1 MRWAI
6 LSDIHGN
13 LESFRAVIEDLR
25 EEKVDRVAFLGDVMG
40 YGADPNDCLALL
52 EGLTDWVVAGNH
64 DYGSVGLTD
73 IDVFNHS
80 ARSAILWTRDQLLPE
95 SRNYLRRLL
104 LRRQIGEITFV
115 HASPNHPEDWNY
127 IFTFPE
133 AEEAFQALTGRLA
146 FIGHS
151 HRPLILAKE
160 KDSEVRI
167 IHHQEA
173 VLESGIRYIINVG
186 SVGQPRDGHPEAA
199 YGIYDETGKMYRL
212 KRVGYDVATAQKKII
227 KAGLPPFLAQ
237 RLSRGI

>member
-6 LSDIHGN
+6 LSDVHGN

-25 EEKVDRVAFLGDVMG
+25 EEKVERVAYLGDVVG
-40 YGADPNDCLALL
+40 YGADPNDCLTLL

-64 DYGSVGLTD
+64 DYGSIGLTD
-73 IDVFNHS
+73 IDAFNPS

-95 SRNYLRRLL
+95 NRIYLRNLL

-115 HASPNHPEDWNY
+115 HATPNQPEDWNY

-133 AEEAFQALTGRLA
+133 AEEAFQSLTGGLA

-160 KDSEVRI
+160 KDSEVRVI
-167 IHHQEA
+167 DHEEVI
-173 VLESGIRYIINVG
+173 LESGIRYIINVG
-186 SVGQPRDGHPEAA
+186 SVGQPRDGRPEAA
-199 YGIYDETGKMYRL
+199 YGLYDETGKTYRL
-212 KRVGYDVATAQKKII
+212 KRVDYDVATAQKKII
-227 KAGLPPFLAQ
+227 KAGLPSFLAQ

>member
-6 LSDIHGN
+6 LSDVHGN

-25 EEKVDRVAFLGDVMG
+25 GEKVERVAYLGDVVG
-40 YGADPNDCLALL
+40 YGADPNDCLTLL

-64 DYGSVGLTD
+64 DYGSIGLTD
-73 IDVFNHS
+73 IDVFNPS

-95 SRNYLRRLL
+95 NRIYLRNLL

-115 HASPNHPEDWNY
+115 HATPNQPEDWNY

-133 AEEAFQALTGRLA
+133 AEEAFQSLTGGLA

-160 KDSEVRI
+160 KDSEVRVI
-167 IHHQEA
+167 DHEEVI
-173 VLESGIRYIINVG
+173 LESGIRYIINVG

-199 YGIYDETGKMYRL
+199 YGLYDETVKAYRL
-212 KRVGYDVATAQKKII
+212 KRVDYDVATAQKKII
-227 KAGLPPFLAQ
+227 KAGLPSFLAQ

>member
-6 LSDIHGN
+6 LSDVHGN
-13 LESFRAVIEDLR
+13 LESFQAVIEDLR

-73 IDVFNHS
+73 IDAFNYS

-95 SRNYLRRLL
+95 NRNYLRRLL
-104 LRRQIGEITFV
+104 LTRQIGEITFV
-115 HASPNHPEDWNY
+115 HASPNQPEDWNY
-127 IFTFPE
+127 VFTRPE
-133 AEEAFQALTGRLA
+133 AEEAFQSLTGRLA
-146 FIGHS
+146 FMGHS

-160 KDSEVRI
+160 KDSDVQV

-173 VLESGIRYIINVG
+173 VLKSETRYIINVG

-199 YGIYDETGKMYRL
+199 YGLYDETGKTYQL
-212 KRVGYDVATAQKKII
+212 KRVSYDVATAQEKII

>member
-6 LSDIHGN
+6 LSDVHGN
-13 LESFRAVIEDLR
+13 LEAFQAVVEDLR
-25 EEKVDRVAFLGDVMG
+25 EEKVGRIAFLGDVVG

-64 DYGSVGLTD
+64 DYGSIGLTD
-73 IDVFNHS
+73 IDAFNPS

-115 HASPNHPEDWNY
+115 HATPNQPEDWNY

-133 AEEAFQALTGRLA
+133 AEEAFQSLIGGLA
-146 FIGHS
+146 FMGHS

-160 KDSEVRI
+160 KDLEVRVI
-167 IHHQEA
+167 RHPEA
-173 VLESGIRYIINVG
+173 VLKSGIRYIINVG

-199 YGIYDETGKMYRL
+199 YGLYDEAEKTYRL
-212 KRVGYDVATAQKKII
+212 KRVDYDVATAQKKII